1 MASSLST
8 LRPCQNVI
16 STGSDA
22 LSRAATGQSGSDASG
37 VVVVVAFVTG
47 GVVEG
52 CSPGAVLCGGSDPS
66 PPGTVVPAGGLVAGG
81 TATVVAVG
89 VSLPATMIDLPEP
102 HAAAS
107 SAQANASDPSRS
119 GRTLIPSPPPR

>member
-1 MASSLST
+1 MRWMASSLST

-16 STGSDA
+16 STGSA
-22 LSRAATGQSGSDASG
+22 TLSSAATGQSGSDANG

-47 GVVEG
+47 GVVAG

-66 PPGTVVPAGGLVAGG
+66 PGTVVPTG
-81 TATVVAVG
+81 TVVADGTTTVVAAG

-102 HAAAS
+102 QAAAT
-107 SAQANASDPSRS
+107 SAHASASDPSR
-119 GRTLIPSPPPR
+119 RARPLIP